1 MQLGVVLPEREIG
14 SDPAA
19 VRDYAQAAE
28 ELGYDFLV
36 TADHVLGADRE
47 RYPDL
52 LGPYG
57 HRAAIHEPMVL
68 FGFLAAVTT
77 RLRLVTNV
85 LILPQRQTA
94 LVAKQA
100 AQIDL
105 LSGRRLILGVGN
117 GWNHVEYE
125 ALGEDFR
132 TRGRRLDEQ
141 VRLLRRFW
149 TEPLVTFEE
158 RFHEVRDA
166 GIHPRPERPIPIW
179 MGGMAGRVLER
190 IGRLADGW
198 SPRLLSDDLDQS
210 LDDMQRR
217 RERIEAAARE
227 AGRDPSTLALL
238 LRARAETLDEQLMQ
252 ARRYREAGATH
263 CSIDTQADASYDS
276 GDAGRSPA
284 QHIEAIRAFRE
295 ALQQRESAN
304 PPR

>member
-28 ELGYDFLV
+28 ELGYEFLV
-36 TADHVLGADRE
+36 TADHVLGADRN
-47 RYPDL
+47 RYLDL

-57 HRAAIHEPMVL
+57 HRAPIHEPLVL

-100 AQIDL
+100 AEIDL
-105 LSGRRLILGVGN
+105 LSGGRLILGVGN

-149 TEPLVTFEE
+149 TQPLVTFEE

-198 SPRLLSDDLDQS
+198 SPRLLSDDLDQA

-238 LRARAETLDEQLMQ
+238 LRVRADTPDEQLTQ

-276 GDAGRSPA
+276 GEAGRSPA

-295 ALQQRESAN
+295 ALG
-304 PPR
+304 

>member
-28 ELGYDFLV
+28 ELGYEFLV

-158 RFHEVRDA
+158 RFHQVRDA

-179 MGGMAGRVLER
+179 MGGMAGRVIER

-198 SPRLLSDDLDQS
+198 SPRLLSDDLDQA

-238 LRARAETLDEQLMQ
+238 LRVRAETLDEQLTQ

-276 GDAGRSPA
+276 GEAGRSPA

>member
-14 SDPAA
+14 TDPIA

-57 HRAAIHEPMVL
+57 HRAAIHEPLVL
-68 FGFLAAVTT
+68 FGFLAAVTS
-77 RLRLVTNV
+77 RLRLITNV

-100 AQIDL
+100 AEIDL
-105 LSGRRLILGVGN
+105 LSGGRLILGVGN

-141 VRLLRRFW
+141 VRLMRRLW
-149 TEPLVTFEE
+149 TQPLVTFEE
-158 RFHEVRDA
+158 RFHQVRDA

-179 MGGMAGRVLER
+179 MGGMAQRVLER

-198 SPRLLSDDLDQS
+198 SPRLVSDDLDHA
-210 LDDMQRR
+210 LADMQRR

-238 LRARAETLDEQLMQ
+238 LRARAGTLDEQVMQ

-263 CSIDTQADASYDS
+263 CSVDTQGDASYDS

-295 ALQQRESAN
+295 ALQ
-304 PPR
+304 

>member
-57 HRAAIHEPMVL
+57 HRAPIHEPLVL

-100 AQIDL
+100 AEIDL
-105 LSGRRLILGVGN
+105 LSGGRLILGVGN

-125 ALGEDFR
+125 ALGEDFH

-149 TEPLVTFEE
+149 TQPLITFEE

-198 SPRLLSDDLDQS
+198 SPRLLSDDLDQA

-295 ALQQRESAN
+295 ALQ
-304 PPR
+304 

>member
-14 SDPAA
+14 TDPAA

-36 TADHVLGADRE
+36 TADHVLGADR
-47 RYPDL
+47 RHYPDL

-57 HRAAIHEPMVL
+57 HRAAIHEPLVL

-77 RLRLVTNV
+77 RLRLITNV

-100 AQIDL
+100 AEIDL
-105 LSGRRLILGVGN
+105 LSGGRLILGVGN

-125 ALGEDFR
+125 ALGEDFH

-141 VRLLRRFW
+141 LRLMRRLW
-149 TEPLVTFEE
+149 TQPLVTFEE
-158 RFHEVRDA
+158 RFHQVRDA
-166 GIHPRPERPIPIW
+166 GIHPRPQRPIPIW
-179 MGGMAGRVLER
+179 LGGMAQRVLER

-198 SPRLLSDDLDQS
+198 SPRLVSGDLDHA

-238 LRARAETLDEQLMQ
+238 LRARAGTLDEQVMQ

-263 CSIDTQADASYDS
+263 CSVDTQGDASYDS

-295 ALQQRESAN
+295 ALQ
-304 PPR
+304 

>member
-1 MQLGVVLPEREIG
+1 MQLGVVFPEREIG
-14 SDPAA
+14 TDPAA

-57 HRAAIHEPMVL
+57 HRAAIHEPLVL
-68 FGFLAAVTT
+68 FGFLAAVTS
-77 RLRLVTNV
+77 RLRLITNV

-100 AQIDL
+100 AEIDL
-105 LSGRRLILGVGN
+105 LSGGRLILGVGN

-141 VRLLRRFW
+141 LRLMRRLW
-149 TEPLVTFEE
+149 TQPLVTFEE
-158 RFHEVRDA
+158 RFHRVRDA

-179 MGGMAGRVLER
+179 MGGMAQRVLER

-198 SPRLLSDDLDQS
+198 SPRLVSGDLDHA
-210 LDDMQRR
+210 LADMQRR
-217 RERIEAAARE
+217 RARIEAAARE

-238 LRARAETLDEQLMQ
+238 LRARAGTLDEQVMQ

-263 CSIDTQADASYDS
+263 CSVDTQGDASYDS

-295 ALQQRESAN
+295 ALQ
-304 PPR
+304 

>member
-14 SDPAA
+14 SDPVA

-36 TADHVLGADRE
+36 TADHVLGADRNH
-47 RYPDL
+47 YPDL

-57 HRAAIHEPMVL
+57 HRAPIHEPLVL

-100 AQIDL
+100 AEIDL
-105 LSGRRLILGVGN
+105 LSGGRLILGVGN

-149 TEPLVTFEE
+149 TQPLVTFEE

-198 SPRLLSDDLDQS
+198 SPRLLSDDLDQA

-295 ALQQRESAN
+295 ALG
-304 PPR
+304 

>member
-14 SDPAA
+14 TDPIA

-57 HRAAIHEPMVL
+57 HRAAIHEPLVL
-68 FGFLAAVTT
+68 FGFLAAVTS
-77 RLRLVTNV
+77 RLQLITNV

-100 AQIDL
+100 AEIDL
-105 LSGRRLILGVGN
+105 LSGGRLILGVGN

-141 VRLLRRFW
+141 VRLMRRLW
-149 TEPLVTFEE
+149 TQPLVTFEE
-158 RFHEVRDA
+158 RFHQVRDA

-179 MGGMAGRVLER
+179 MGGMAQRVLER

-198 SPRLLSDDLDQS
+198 SPRLVSDDLDHA
-210 LDDMQRR
+210 LADMQRR

-238 LRARAETLDEQLMQ
+238 LRARAETLDEQVMQ

-263 CSIDTQADASYDS
+263 CSVDTQGDASYDS

-295 ALQQRESAN
+295 ALQ
-304 PPR
+304 

>member
-14 SDPAA
+14 TDPIA

-28 ELGYDFLV
+28 ELGYEFLV
-36 TADHVLGADRE
+36 TADHVLGADR
-47 RYPDL
+47 RHYPDL

-57 HRAAIHEPMVL
+57 HQAAIHEPLVL

-77 RLRLVTNV
+77 RLRLITNV

-100 AQIDL
+100 AEIDL
-105 LSGRRLILGVGN
+105 LSGGRLVLGVGN

-141 VRLLRRFW
+141 VVLLRDLW
-149 TEPLVTFEE
+149 EQPLLTFEG
-158 RFHEVRDA
+158 RFDQVRDA
-166 GIHPRPERPIPIW
+166 GINPRPARSIPIW

-198 SPRLLSDDLDQS
+198 SPRLLADDLDQA
-210 LDDMQRR
+210 LPDMERR
-217 RERIEAAARE
+217 RERIGVAARA
-227 AGRDPSTLALL
+227 AGRDPAAIALL
-238 LRARAETLDEQLMQ
+238 LRVRAETLDEQLVQ

-263 CSIDTQADASYDS
+263 CSIDTQGDASYDS
-276 GDAGRSPA
+276 GEAGLGPA

-295 ALQQRESAN
+295 ALE
-304 PPR
+304 

>member
-14 SDPAA
+14 TDPIA

-52 LGPYG
+52 IGPYG
-57 HRAAIHEPMVL
+57 HRAAIHEPLVL
-68 FGFLAAVTT
+68 FGFLAAVTS
-77 RLRLVTNV
+77 RLRLITNV

-100 AQIDL
+100 AEIDL
-105 LSGRRLILGVGN
+105 LSGGRLILGVGN

-125 ALGEDFR
+125 ALGEDFH

-141 VRLLRRFW
+141 VRLIRRLW
-149 TEPLVTFEE
+149 TQPLVTFEE
-158 RFHEVRDA
+158 RFHQVRDA

-179 MGGMAGRVLER
+179 MGGMAQRVLER

-198 SPRLLSDDLDQS
+198 SPRLVSDDLDHA
-210 LDDMQRR
+210 LADMQRR

-238 LRARAETLDEQLMQ
+238 LRARAGTLDEQVMQ

-263 CSIDTQADASYDS
+263 CSIDTQGDASYDS

-295 ALQQRESAN
+295 ALQ
-304 PPR
+304 

>member
-14 SDPAA
+14 SDPVA

-28 ELGYDFLV
+28 ELAYDFLV
-36 TADHVLGADRE
+36 TADHVLGADRK

-57 HRAAIHEPMVL
+57 HRAPIHEPLVL

-100 AQIDL
+100 AEIDL
-105 LSGRRLILGVGN
+105 LSGGRLILGVGN

-149 TEPLVTFEE
+149 TQPLVTFEE

-198 SPRLLSDDLDQS
+198 SPRLLSDDLDQA

-238 LRARAETLDEQLMQ
+238 LRARAETLDEQVMQ

-295 ALQQRESAN
+295 ALG
-304 PPR
+304 

>member
-28 ELGYDFLV
+28 ELGYEFLV
-36 TADHVLGADRE
+36 TADHVLGADR
-47 RYPDL
+47 RHYPDL

-57 HRAAIHEPMVL
+57 HRAPIHEPLVL

-77 RLRLVTNV
+77 RLQLVTNV

-100 AQIDL
+100 AEIDL
-105 LSGRRLILGVGN
+105 LSGGRLILGVGN

-141 VRLLRRFW
+141 VRLLQRLW

-158 RFHEVRDA
+158 RFHQVRHA

-198 SPRLLSDDLDQS
+198 SPRLLSDDLDQA

-238 LRARAETLDEQLMQ
+238 LRVRADTPDEQLTQ

-276 GDAGRSPA
+276 GEAGRSPA

-295 ALQQRESAN
+295 ALG
-304 PPR
+304 

>member
-14 SDPAA
+14 TDPIA

-57 HRAAIHEPMVL
+57 HRAAIHEPLVL
-68 FGFLAAVTT
+68 FGFLAAVTS
-77 RLRLVTNV
+77 RLQLITNV

-100 AQIDL
+100 AEIDL
-105 LSGRRLILGVGN
+105 LSGGRLILGVGN

-141 VRLLRRFW
+141 VRLMRHLW
-149 TEPLVTFEE
+149 TQPLVTFEE
-158 RFHEVRDA
+158 RFHQVRDA

-179 MGGMAGRVLER
+179 MGGMDRRVLER

-198 SPRLLSDDLDQS
+198 SPRLVSDDLDHA
-210 LDDMQRR
+210 LADMQRR
-217 RERIEAAARE
+217 RERIEAAARG

-238 LRARAETLDEQLMQ
+238 LRARAGTLDEQVMQ

-263 CSIDTQADASYDS
+263 CSIDTQGDASYDS

-295 ALQQRESAN
+295 ALQ
-304 PPR
+304 

>member
-14 SDPAA
+14 TDPAA

-36 TADHVLGADRE
+36 TADHVLGADR
-47 RYPDL
+47 RHYPDL

-57 HRAAIHEPMVL
+57 HRAAIHEPLVL

-77 RLRLVTNV
+77 RLRLITNV

-100 AQIDL
+100 AEIDL
-105 LSGRRLILGVGN
+105 LSGGRLILGVGN

-125 ALGEDFR
+125 ALGEDFH

-141 VRLLRRFW
+141 LRLMRRLW
-149 TEPLVTFEE
+149 TQPLVTFEE
-158 RFHEVRDA
+158 RFHQVRDA
-166 GIHPRPERPIPIW
+166 GIHPRPQRPIPIW
-179 MGGMAGRVLER
+179 MGGMAQRVLER

-198 SPRLLSDDLDQS
+198 SPRLVSDDLDHA

-238 LRARAETLDEQLMQ
+238 LRARAETLDEQVMQ

-263 CSIDTQADASYDS
+263 CSVDTQGDASYDA

-295 ALQQRESAN
+295 ALQ
-304 PPR
+304 

>member
-14 SDPAA
+14 TDPIA

-57 HRAAIHEPMVL
+57 HRAAIHEPLVL
-68 FGFLAAVTT
+68 FGFLAAVTS
-77 RLRLVTNV
+77 RLRLITNV

-100 AQIDL
+100 AEIDL
-105 LSGRRLILGVGN
+105 LSGGRLILGVGN

-125 ALGEDFR
+125 ALGEDFH

-141 VRLLRRFW
+141 VRLMRRFW
-149 TEPLVTFEE
+149 TQPLVTFEE
-158 RFHEVRDA
+158 RFHQVRDA

-179 MGGMAGRVLER
+179 MGGMAQRVLER

-198 SPRLLSDDLDQS
+198 SPRLVSDDLDHA
-210 LDDMQRR
+210 LADMQRR

-238 LRARAETLDEQLMQ
+238 LRARAGTLDEQVMQ

-263 CSIDTQADASYDS
+263 CSVDTQGDASYDS

-295 ALQQRESAN
+295 ALQ
-304 PPR
+304 

>member
-14 SDPAA
+14 TDPVA

-57 HRAAIHEPMVL
+57 HRAAIHEPLVL

-77 RLRLVTNV
+77 RLRLITNV

-100 AQIDL
+100 AEIDL
-105 LSGRRLILGVGN
+105 LSGGRLILGVGN

-141 VRLLRRFW
+141 VRLMRRLW
-149 TEPLVTFEE
+149 TQPLVTFEE
-158 RFHEVRDA
+158 RFHQVRDA

-179 MGGMAGRVLER
+179 MGGMAQRVLER
-190 IGRLADGW
+190 IGRLGDGW
-198 SPRLLSDDLDQS
+198 SPRLVSDDLDHA

-238 LRARAETLDEQLMQ
+238 LRARAGTLDEQVMQ

-263 CSIDTQADASYDS
+263 CSIDTQGDASYDS

-295 ALQQRESAN
+295 ALQ
-304 PPR
+304 

>member
-14 SDPAA
+14 TDPIA

-57 HRAAIHEPMVL
+57 HRAAIHEPLVL
-68 FGFLAAVTT
+68 FGFLAAVTS
-77 RLRLVTNV
+77 RLQLITNV

-100 AQIDL
+100 AEIDL
-105 LSGRRLILGVGN
+105 LSGGRLILGVGN

-141 VRLLRRFW
+141 VRLMRRLW
-149 TEPLVTFEE
+149 TQPLVTFEE
-158 RFHEVRDA
+158 RFHQVRDA

-179 MGGMAGRVLER
+179 MGGMAQRVLER

-198 SPRLLSDDLDQS
+198 SPRPRL
-210 LDDMQRR
+210 RR
-217 RERIEAAARE
+217 SGSRAGRHAAPPREDRGCSAGGGAGSVDAGPVAARPR
-227 AGRDPSTLALL
+227 RDPR
-238 LRARAETLDEQLMQ
+238 RA
-252 ARRYREAGATH
+252 
-263 CSIDTQADASYDS
+263 
-276 GDAGRSPA
+276 GDAG
-284 QHIEAIRAFRE
+284 E
-295 ALQQRESAN
+295 AL
-304 PPR
+304 P

>member
-14 SDPAA
+14 TDPAA

-57 HRAAIHEPMVL
+57 HRAAIHEPLVL
-68 FGFLAAVTT
+68 FGFLAAVTS
-77 RLRLVTNV
+77 RLRLITNV

-100 AQIDL
+100 AEIDL
-105 LSGRRLILGVGN
+105 LSGGRLILGVGN

-141 VRLLRRFW
+141 VRLMRRLW
-149 TEPLVTFEE
+149 TQPLVTFEE
-158 RFHEVRDA
+158 RFHQVRDA
-166 GIHPRPERPIPIW
+166 GIHPRPARPIPIW
-179 MGGMAGRVLER
+179 MGGMARRVLER

-198 SPRLLSDDLDQS
+198 SPRLVSDDLDQA
-210 LDDMQRR
+210 LADMQRR

-238 LRARAETLDEQLMQ
+238 LRARAGTLDEQVMQ

-263 CSIDTQADASYDS
+263 CSIDTQGDASYDA

-295 ALQQRESAN
+295 ALQ
-304 PPR
+304 

>member
-14 SDPAA
+14 SDPVA

-28 ELGYDFLV
+28 ELGYEFLV

-47 RYPDL
+47 LYPDL

-57 HRAAIHEPMVL
+57 HRAAIHEPLVL

-100 AQIDL
+100 AEIDL
-105 LSGRRLILGVGN
+105 LSGGRLILGVGN

-149 TEPLVTFEE
+149 TQPLVTFKE

-198 SPRLLSDDLDQS
+198 SPRLLSDDLDQA

-238 LRARAETLDEQLMQ
+238 LRARAETLDEQLTQ

-295 ALQQRESAN
+295 ALG
-304 PPR
+304 